1 MSAHARGLAGVPAT
15 QSSISSIDGEQGVL
29 AYRGYS
35 IDVLAAHSHYEET
48 ALLLLE
54 GELPSSQALSAF
66 DAGLRAQRVLK
77 PEVID
82 LMRGLPLHG
91 HPMHMLQCIVA
102 SLGMFYPDEISQPT
116 SARAY
121 ADPDYVRTMSIKIIA
136 RMPLLV
142 AYWERL
148 RQPGMTQWRGGQAAG
163 SDRRGEKLIE
173 PRADLGFAANFLYM
187 FTGQEPEPFMARLMD
202 ACLILHAEH
211 TINASTFAAMVTG
224 STLANPYSVISAAI
238 GALSGPLHGG
248 ANQRVLE
255 MLDDIGS
262 PAKAKGWLDKKLAAK
277 EIIWGMGHREY
288 KVKDPRAVVLHE
300 LIEKLIQHRGG
311 KTTRYYD
318 IARTLEEAAKENLA
332 AKGVYPNVDFYSGI
346 LYHELGIPADQFTA
360 LFAVAR
366 TAGWL
371 AHWNEQIADN
381 RIFRPTQVYTGEP
394 LREYVPL
401 KDR

>member
-15 QSSISSIDGEQGVL
+15 QSGISSIDGEKGVL
-29 AYRGYS
+29 AYRGYP
-35 IDVLAAHSHYEET
+35 IDMLAAHSHYEET

-54 GELPSSQALSAF
+54 GELPSAKALNVF
-66 DAGLRAQRVLK
+66 NAGLRAQRVLK
-77 PEVID
+77 PEVIKMMRD
-82 LMRGLPLHG
+82 LPRDG
-91 HPMHMLQCIVA
+91 HPMHMLQCVVA

-116 SARAY
+116 SARSY
-121 ADPDYVRTMSIKIIA
+121 ADPDYVRTMSVKIIA

-148 RQPGMTQWRGGQAAG
+148 RR
-163 SDRRGEKLIE
+163 SEKLIE

-187 FTGQEPEPFMARLMD
+187 FTGEEPEPFMMRLMD

-211 TINASTFAAMVTG
+211 TTNASTFAAMVTG

-248 ANQRVLE
+248 ANQRVLH
-255 MLDDIGS
+255 MLDEIGS
-262 PAKAKGWLDKKLAAK
+262 PAKVEGWLDKKLAAK

-300 LIEKLIQHRGG
+300 LIEKLVQHRGG
-311 KTTRYYD
+311 EVSHYYA
-318 IARTLEEAAKENLA
+318 IAHALEEAAKDRLA

-346 LYHELGIPADQFTA
+346 LYSELGIPADQFTA
-360 LFAVAR
+360 LFAIAR

-371 AHWNEQIADN
+371 AHWSEQIADN
-381 RIFRPTQVYTGEP
+381 RIFRPTQVYTGEA

>member
-1 MSAHARGLAGVPAT
+1 MSSHARGLAGVPAT
-15 QSSISSIDGEQGVL
+15 QSSISSIDGDKGIL
-29 AYRGYS
+29 AYRGYP

-48 ALLLLE
+48 ALLLLD
-54 GELPSSQALSAF
+54 GELPSAEALSTF
-66 DAGLRAQRVLK
+66 DTGLRAQRALK
-77 PEVID
+77 PDVIT
-82 LMRGLPLHG
+82 LMRGLPQNG

-102 SLGMFYPDEISQPT
+102 SLDMFYPDEISQPT

-148 RQPGMTQWRGGQAAG
+148 RH
-163 SDRRGEKLIE
+163 GEKLIE

-187 FTGQEPEPFMARLMD
+187 LTGNEPEPFMAQLMD

-224 STLANPYSVISAAI
+224 STLAHPYSVISAAI

-248 ANQRVLE
+248 ANQRVLG
-255 MLDDIGS
+255 MLDEIGS
-262 PAKAKGWLDKKLAAK
+262 PEKVKDWLDKKLAAK

-288 KVKDPRAVVLHE
+288 NVKDPRAVVLHG
-300 LIEKLIQHRGG
+300 LIEKLAQQRGG
-311 KTTRYYD
+311 KINRYYD
-318 IARTLEEAAKENLA
+318 IARTVEEVAKDRLA

-346 LYHELGIPADQFTA
+346 LYAELGIPADQFTV

-366 TAGWL
+366 SAGWL
-371 AHWNEQIADN
+371 AHWSEQIADN
-381 RIFRPTQVYTGEP
+381 RIFRPTQIYTGEP
-394 LREYVPL
+394 LREYLSL

>member
-15 QSSISSIDGEQGVL
+15 QSGISSIDGEKGVL
-29 AYRGYS
+29 AYRGYP

-54 GELPSSQALSAF
+54 GELPPAQALSAF
-66 DAGLRAQRVLK
+66 DAALRAQRVLK
-77 PEVID
+77 PEVIT
-82 LMRGLPLHG
+82 LMRALPRNG
-91 HPMHMLQCIVA
+91 HPMHMLQCVVA
-102 SLGMFYPDEISQPT
+102 SLDMFYPDEISQPT

-121 ADPDYVRTMSIKIIA
+121 ADPDYVRTMSVKIIA
-136 RMPLLV
+136 RMPLLA

-148 RQPGMTQWRGGQAAG
+148 
-163 SDRRGEKLIE
+163 RRGEKLIE
-173 PRADLGFAANFLYM
+173 PRADLGFAANFLHM
-187 FTGQEPEPFMARLMD
+187 LTGQEPEPFMAQLMD
-202 ACLILHAEH
+202 ACLVLHAEH

-224 STLANPYSVISAAI
+224 STLAHPYSVISAAI

-248 ANQRVLE
+248 ANQRVLR
-255 MLDDIGS
+255 MLDEIGS
-262 PAKAKGWLDKKLAAK
+262 LANVKDWLDKKLSQK

-288 KVKDPRAVVLHE
+288 KVKDPRAVVLHG
-300 LIEKLIQHRGG
+300 LIEKLIRHRGG
-311 KTTRYYD
+311 KASRYYD
-318 IARTLEEAAKENLA
+318 IAHALEEAAKDRLA

-346 LYHELGIPADQFTA
+346 LYAELGIPADQFTA

-366 TAGWL
+366 SAGWL
-371 AHWNEQIADN
+371 AHWSEQIADN
-381 RIFRPTQVYTGEP
+381 RIFRPTQIYTGEA

>member
-15 QSSISSIDGEQGVL
+15 QSSISSIDGEKGIL

-54 GELPSSQALSAF
+54 GELPSARALSAF
-66 DAGLRAQRVLK
+66 DAALRAQRVLK
-77 PEVID
+77 PEVIS
-82 LMRGLPLHG
+82 LMHALPQNG
-91 HPMHMLQCIVA
+91 HPMHMLQCVVA
-102 SLGMFYPDEISQPT
+102 SLDMFYPGEISQPT

-121 ADPDYVRTMSIKIIA
+121 ADPDYVRTMTIKIIA

-142 AYWERL
+142 AYWQRL
-148 RQPGMTQWRGGQAAG
+148 
-163 SDRRGEKLIE
+163 RRGEAVIE
-173 PRADLGFAANFLYM
+173 PRAGLGYAANFLTM
-187 FTGQEPEPFMARLMD
+187 LTGKEPEPFMARLMD

-224 STLANPYSVISAAI
+224 STLAHPYSVISAAI

-248 ANQRVLE
+248 ANQRVLG
-255 MLDDIGS
+255 MLDEIGS
-262 PAKAKGWLDKKLAAK
+262 PGKVKGWLDKKLAAR

-288 KVKDPRAVVLHE
+288 KVKDPRAVVLHG
-300 LIEKLIQHRGG
+300 LIEKLVEHRGG
-311 KTTRYYD
+311 KVSRYYD
-318 IARTLEEAAKENLA
+318 IARTLEEAAKETLA

-366 TAGWL
+366 SAGWL

-381 RIFRPTQVYTGEP
+381 RIFRPTQVYTGEA

>member
-15 QSSISSIDGEQGVL
+15 QSSISSIDGEQGIL
-29 AYRGYS
+29 AYRGYP
-35 IDVLAAHSHYEET
+35 IDVLAAHSTYEET
-48 ALLLLE
+48 AWLLLE
-54 GELPSSQALSAF
+54 GELPSAQALATF
-66 DAGLRAQRVLK
+66 DTGLRAQRALK
-77 PEVID
+77 PDVIT
-82 LMRGLPLHG
+82 LMRTLPRNG
-91 HPMHMLQCIVA
+91 HPMHMVQSVVA

-116 SARAY
+116 PARGY
-121 ADPDYVRTMSIKIIA
+121 ANPDYVRTMTIKIMA

-148 RQPGMTQWRGGQAAG
+148 
-163 SDRRGEKLIE
+163 RRGEKLIE
-173 PRADLGFAANFLYM
+173 PRADLGFAANFLHM
-187 FTGQEPEPFMARLMD
+187 LTGREPEPFMARLMD
-202 ACLILHAEH
+202 TCLILHAEH

-255 MLDDIGS
+255 MLDEIGS
-262 PAKAKGWLDKKLAAK
+262 PAQAKDWLDKKLGQK

-288 KVKDPRAVVLHE
+288 KVKDPRAVVLHG
-300 LIEKLIQHRGG
+300 LIEKLREHQGG
-311 KTTRYYD
+311 KASRYYD
-318 IARTLEEAAKENLA
+318 IAHALEAAAKERLA

-346 LYHELGIPADQFTA
+346 LYSELGIPSDQFTTI
-360 LFAVAR
+360 FAVAR
-366 TAGWL
+366 SAGWL

-381 RIFRPTQVYTGEP
+381 RIFRPTQVYTGEA

>member
-1 MSAHARGLAGVPAT
+1 MSSHARGLAGVPAT
-15 QSSISSIDGEQGVL
+15 QSSISSIDGDKGIL
-29 AYRGYS
+29 AYRGYP

-48 ALLLLE
+48 ALLLLD
-54 GELPSSQALSAF
+54 GELPSAEALSTF
-66 DAGLRAQRVLK
+66 DAGLRAQRALK
-77 PEVID
+77 PDVIT
-82 LMRGLPLHG
+82 LMRGLPQNG

-102 SLGMFYPDEISQPT
+102 SLDMFYPDEISQPT

-148 RQPGMTQWRGGQAAG
+148 R
-163 SDRRGEKLIE
+163 RGEKLIE

-187 FTGQEPEPFMARLMD
+187 LTGNEPEPFMAQLMD

-224 STLANPYSVISAAI
+224 STLAHPYSVISAAI

-248 ANQRVLE
+248 ANQRVLG
-255 MLDDIGS
+255 MLDEIGS
-262 PAKAKGWLDKKLAAK
+262 PEKVKDWLDKKLGQK

-288 KVKDPRAVVLHE
+288 NVKDPRAVVLHG
-300 LIEKLIQHRGG
+300 LIEKLAQQRGG
-311 KTTRYYD
+311 KISRYYD
-318 IARTLEEAAKENLA
+318 IARTVEEVAKDRLA

-346 LYHELGIPADQFTA
+346 LYAELGIPADQFTV

-366 TAGWL
+366 SAGWL
-371 AHWNEQIADN
+371 AHWSEQIADN

-394 LREYVPL
+394 LREYVAL

>member
-1 MSAHARGLAGVPAT
+1 MSSHARGLAGVPAT
-15 QSSISSIDGEQGVL
+15 QSSISSIDGDKGIL
-29 AYRGYS
+29 AYRGYP

-48 ALLLLE
+48 ALLLLD
-54 GELPSSQALSAF
+54 GELPSAEALSTF
-66 DAGLRAQRVLK
+66 DAGLRAQRALK
-77 PEVID
+77 PDVIT
-82 LMRGLPLHG
+82 LMRGLPQNG

-102 SLGMFYPDEISQPT
+102 SLDMFYPDEISQPT

-148 RQPGMTQWRGGQAAG
+148 RH
-163 SDRRGEKLIE
+163 GEKLIE

-187 FTGQEPEPFMARLMD
+187 LTGNEPEPFMAQLMD

-224 STLANPYSVISAAI
+224 STLAHPYSVISAAI

-248 ANQRVLE
+248 ANQRVLG
-255 MLDDIGS
+255 MLDEIGS
-262 PAKAKGWLDKKLAAK
+262 PEKVKDWLDKKLSQK

-288 KVKDPRAVVLHE
+288 NVKDPRAVVLHG
-300 LIEKLIQHRGG
+300 LIEKLAQQRGG
-311 KTTRYYD
+311 KINRYYD
-318 IARTLEEAAKENLA
+318 IARTVEEVAKDRLA

-346 LYHELGIPADQFTA
+346 LYAELGIPADQFTV

-366 TAGWL
+366 SAGWL
-371 AHWNEQIADN
+371 AHWSEQIADN
-381 RIFRPTQVYTGEP
+381 RIFRPTQIYTGEP
-394 LREYVPL
+394 LREYLSL

>member
-1 MSAHARGLAGVPAT
+1 MSSHARGLAGVPAT
-15 QSSISSIDGEQGVL
+15 QSSISSIDGDKGIL
-29 AYRGYS
+29 AYRGYP

-48 ALLLLE
+48 ALLLLD
-54 GELPSSQALSAF
+54 GELPSAEALSTF
-66 DAGLRAQRVLK
+66 DTGLRAQRALK
-77 PEVID
+77 PDVIT
-82 LMRGLPLHG
+82 LMRGLPQNG

-102 SLGMFYPDEISQPT
+102 SLDMFYPDEISQPT

-148 RQPGMTQWRGGQAAG
+148 RH
-163 SDRRGEKLIE
+163 GEKLIE

-187 FTGQEPEPFMARLMD
+187 LTGNEPEPFMAQLMD

-224 STLANPYSVISAAI
+224 STLAHPYSVISAAI

-248 ANQRVLE
+248 ANQRVLG
-255 MLDDIGS
+255 MLDEIGS
-262 PAKAKGWLDKKLAAK
+262 PEKVKDWLDKKLAAK

-288 KVKDPRAVVLHE
+288 NVKDPRAVVLHG
-300 LIEKLIQHRGG
+300 LIEKLAQQRGG
-311 KTTRYYD
+311 KVSRYYD
-318 IARTLEEAAKENLA
+318 IARTVEEVAKDRLA

-346 LYHELGIPADQFTA
+346 LYAELGIPADQFTV

-366 TAGWL
+366 SAGWL
-371 AHWNEQIADN
+371 AHWSEQIADN
-381 RIFRPTQVYTGEP
+381 RIFRPTQIYTGEP
-394 LREYVPL
+394 LREYLSL

>member
-15 QSSISSIDGEQGVL
+15 QSSISSIDGDKGIL
-29 AYRGYS
+29 AYRGYP
-35 IDVLAAHSHYEET
+35 IDILAAHSHYEET
-48 ALLLLE
+48 ALLLLD
-54 GELPSSQALSAF
+54 GKLPSAQALNTF
-66 DAGLRAQRVLK
+66 DAGLRAQRALK
-77 PEVID
+77 PDVIT
-82 LMRGLPLHG
+82 LMRGLPQNG

-102 SLGMFYPDEISQPT
+102 SLDMFYPDEISQPT

-148 RQPGMTQWRGGQAAG
+148 R
-163 SDRRGEKLIE
+163 RGEKLIE

-187 FTGQEPEPFMARLMD
+187 LTGNEPEPFMAQLMD

-224 STLANPYSVISAAI
+224 STLAHPYSVISAAI

-262 PAKAKGWLDKKLAAK
+262 PEKVKDWLDKKLAAK

-288 KVKDPRAVVLHE
+288 NVKDPRAVVLHG
-300 LIEKLIQHRGG
+300 LIEKLAQYRGG
-311 KTTRYYD
+311 KVSRYYE
-318 IARTLEEAAKENLA
+318 IARTVEEVAKDRLA

-346 LYHELGIPADQFTA
+346 LYAELGIPADQFTV

-366 TAGWL
+366 SAGWL
-371 AHWNEQIADN
+371 AHWSEQIADN
-381 RIFRPTQVYTGEP
+381 RIFRPTQVYTGEA
-394 LREYVPL
+394 LREYIPL
-401 KDR
+401 AKR

>member
-15 QSSISSIDGEQGVL
+15 QSSISSIDGEKGIL
-29 AYRGYS
+29 AYRGYP
-35 IDVLAAHSHYEET
+35 IDVLTAHSHYEET

-54 GELPSSQALSAF
+54 GELPAAQALPAF
-66 DAGLRAQRVLK
+66 DAELRANRALK
-77 PEVID
+77 PGVIE
-82 LMRGLPLHG
+82 LMRALPRDG
-91 HPMHMLQCIVA
+91 HPMHMLQSVVA

-116 SARAY
+116 STRTY
-121 ADPDYVRTMSIKIIA
+121 ADADYVRIMAIKIMA
-136 RMPLLV
+136 RMPLLA

-148 RQPGMTQWRGGQAAG
+148 
-163 SDRRGEKLIE
+163 RRGEKLIE
-173 PRADLGFAANFLYM
+173 PRADLDFAANFLYM
-187 FTGQEPEPFMARLMD
+187 LTGQEPEPFMARLMD

-248 ANQRVLE
+248 ANQRVLG
-255 MLDDIGS
+255 MLDEIGS
-262 PAKAKGWLDKKLAAK
+262 PAKVKDWLDKKLAAK

-288 KVKDPRAVVLHE
+288 KVKDPRAVVLHG
-300 LIEKLIQHRGG
+300 LIEKLVAHRGG
-311 KTTRYYD
+311 KIGHYYD
-318 IARTLEEAAKENLA
+318 IARALEEAAKERLA

-366 TAGWL
+366 SAGWL
-371 AHWNEQIADN
+371 AHWTEQIADN
-381 RIFRPTQVYTGEP
+381 RIFRPTQVYTGEA
-394 LREYVPL
+394 LREYLPL
-401 KDR
+401 RDR

>member
-15 QSSISSIDGEQGVL
+15 QSSISSIDGDKGIL
-29 AYRGYS
+29 AYRGYP

-48 ALLLLE
+48 ALLLLD
-54 GELPSSQALSAF
+54 GELPSAEALSTF
-66 DAGLRAQRVLK
+66 DAGLRARRTLK
-77 PEVID
+77 PDVIT
-82 LMRGLPLHG
+82 LMRGLPQHG

-148 RQPGMTQWRGGQAAG
+148 R
-163 SDRRGEKLIE
+163 RGEKLIE

-187 FTGQEPEPFMARLMD
+187 LTGNEPEPFMAQLMD

-224 STLANPYSVISAAI
+224 STLAHPYSVISAAI

-262 PAKAKGWLDKKLAAK
+262 PDKVKDWLDKKLAAK

-288 KVKDPRAVVLHE
+288 NVKDPRAVVLHG
-300 LIEKLIQHRGG
+300 LIEKLAQHRGG
-311 KTTRYYD
+311 KVSRYYD
-318 IARTLEEAAKENLA
+318 IARTVEEVAKDRLA

-346 LYHELGIPADQFTA
+346 LYAELGIPADQFTV

-366 TAGWL
+366 SAGWL
-371 AHWNEQIADN
+371 AHWSEQIADN

-394 LREYVPL
+394 LREYVVL

>member
-1 MSAHARGLAGVPAT
+1 MSSHARGLAGVPAT
-15 QSSISSIDGEQGVL
+15 QSSISSIDGDKGIL
-29 AYRGYS
+29 AYRGYP

-48 ALLLLE
+48 ALLLLD
-54 GELPSSQALSAF
+54 GELPSAEALSTF
-66 DAGLRAQRVLK
+66 DAGLRAQRALK
-77 PEVID
+77 PDVIT
-82 LMRGLPLHG
+82 LMRGLPQNG

-102 SLGMFYPDEISQPT
+102 SLDMFYPDEISQPT

-148 RQPGMTQWRGGQAAG
+148 RH
-163 SDRRGEKLIE
+163 GEKLIE

-187 FTGQEPEPFMARLMD
+187 LTGNEPEPFMAQLMD

-224 STLANPYSVISAAI
+224 STLAHPYSVISAAI

-248 ANQRVLE
+248 ANQRVLG
-255 MLDDIGS
+255 MLDEIGS
-262 PAKAKGWLDKKLAAK
+262 PEKVKDWLDKKLAAK

-288 KVKDPRAVVLHE
+288 NVKDPRAVVLHG
-300 LIEKLIQHRGG
+300 LIEKLAQQRGG
-311 KTTRYYD
+311 KINRYYD
-318 IARTLEEAAKENLA
+318 IARTVEEVAKDRLA

-346 LYHELGIPADQFTA
+346 LYAELGIPADQFTV

-366 TAGWL
+366 SAGWL
-371 AHWNEQIADN
+371 AHWSEQIADN
-381 RIFRPTQVYTGEP
+381 RIFRPTQIYTGEP
-394 LREYVPL
+394 LREYLSL

>member
-29 AYRGYS
+29 AYRGYP
-35 IDVLAAHSHYEET
+35 IDVLAARSTYEET

-54 GELPSSQALSAF
+54 GELPSAQALTTF
-66 DAGLRAQRVLK
+66 DTGLRAQRALN
-77 PEVID
+77 PEIIT
-82 LMRGLPLHG
+82 LMRTLPRNG
-91 HPMHMLQCIVA
+91 HPMHMVQSVVA

-116 SARAY
+116 PARGY
-121 ADPDYVRTMSIKIIA
+121 ANPDYVRTMTIKIMA

-148 RQPGMTQWRGGQAAG
+148 
-163 SDRRGEKLIE
+163 RRGEKLIE
-173 PRADLGFAANFLYM
+173 PRADLGFAANFLHM
-187 FTGQEPEPFMARLMD
+187 LTGKEPEPFMARLMD

-224 STLANPYSVISAAI
+224 STLAHPYSVISAAI

-255 MLDDIGS
+255 MLDEIGS
-262 PAKAKGWLDKKLAAK
+262 PAQAKDWLDKKLGQK

-288 KVKDPRAVVLHE
+288 KVKDPRAVVLHG
-300 LIEKLIQHRGG
+300 LIEKLREHQGG
-311 KTTRYYD
+311 KASRYYD
-318 IARTLEEAAKENLA
+318 IAHALEAAAKERLA

-346 LYHELGIPADQFTA
+346 LYSELGIPSDQFTTI
-360 LFAVAR
+360 FAVAR
-366 TAGWL
+366 SAGWL

-381 RIFRPTQVYTGEP
+381 RIFRPTQVYTGEA

>member
-1 MSAHARGLAGVPAT
+1 MSSHARGLAGVPAT
-15 QSSISSIDGEQGVL
+15 QSSISSIDGDKGIL
-29 AYRGYS
+29 AYRGYP

-48 ALLLLE
+48 ALLLLD
-54 GELPSSQALSAF
+54 GELPSAEALSTF
-66 DAGLRAQRVLK
+66 DTGLRAQRALK
-77 PEVID
+77 PDVIT
-82 LMRGLPLHG
+82 LMRGLPQNG

-102 SLGMFYPDEISQPT
+102 SLDMFYPDEISQPT

-148 RQPGMTQWRGGQAAG
+148 RH
-163 SDRRGEKLIE
+163 GEKLIE

-187 FTGQEPEPFMARLMD
+187 LTGNEPEPFMAQLMD

-224 STLANPYSVISAAI
+224 STLAHPYSVISAAI

-248 ANQRVLE
+248 ANQRVLG
-255 MLDDIGS
+255 MLDEIGS
-262 PAKAKGWLDKKLAAK
+262 PEKVKDWLDKKLSQK

-288 KVKDPRAVVLHE
+288 NVKDPRAVVLHG
-300 LIEKLIQHRGG
+300 LIEKLAQQRGG
-311 KTTRYYD
+311 KISRYYD
-318 IARTLEEAAKENLA
+318 IARTVEEVAKDRLA

-346 LYHELGIPADQFTA
+346 LYAELGIPADQFTV

-366 TAGWL
+366 SAGWL
-371 AHWNEQIADN
+371 AHWSEQIADN

-394 LREYVPL
+394 LREYVSL

>member
-29 AYRGYS
+29 AYRGYP
-35 IDVLAAHSHYEET
+35 IDVLAAHSTYEET

-54 GELPSSQALSAF
+54 GELPSAQALTTF
-66 DAGLRAQRVLK
+66 DTGLRAQRALN
-77 PEVID
+77 PEIIT
-82 LMRGLPLHG
+82 LMRTLPRNG
-91 HPMHMLQCIVA
+91 HPMHMVQSVVA
-102 SLGMFYPDEISQPT
+102 SLGMFYPGEISQPT
-116 SARAY
+116 PARAY
-121 ADPDYVRTMSIKIIA
+121 ADADYVRTMTVKIIA

-142 AYWERL
+142 AYWQRL
-148 RQPGMTQWRGGQAAG
+148 RN
-163 SDRRGEKLIE
+163 GEKLIE
-173 PRADLGFAANFLYM
+173 PRADLGFAANFLHM
-187 FTGQEPEPFMARLMD
+187 LTGKEPEPFMARLMD

-224 STLANPYSVISAAI
+224 STLAHPYSVISAAI

-255 MLDDIGS
+255 MLDEIGS
-262 PAKAKGWLDKKLAAK
+262 PAQAKDWLDKKLGQK

-288 KVKDPRAVVLHE
+288 KVKDPRAVVLHG
-300 LIEKLIQHRGG
+300 LIEKLREHQGG
-311 KTTRYYD
+311 KASRYYD
-318 IARTLEEAAKENLA
+318 IAHALEAAAKERLA

-346 LYHELGIPADQFTA
+346 LYSELGIPSDQFTTI
-360 LFAVAR
+360 FAVAR
-366 TAGWL
+366 SAGWL

-381 RIFRPTQVYTGEP
+381 RIFRPTQVYTGEA

>member
-15 QSSISSIDGEQGVL
+15 QSSISSIDGEQGIL
-29 AYRGYS
+29 AYRGYP
-35 IDVLAAHSHYEET
+35 IDVLTEHSHYEET
-48 ALLLLE
+48 ALLLLD
-54 GELPSSQALSAF
+54 GALPDAARLQAF
-66 DAGLRAQRVLK
+66 DTELRNQRALK
-77 PEVID
+77 PEVIGM
-82 LMRGLPLHG
+82 MRNLPPDG
-91 HPMHMLQCIVA
+91 HPMHMLQSVVA

-116 SARAY
+116 SARSY
-121 ADPDYVRTMSIKIIA
+121 ADPDYVRTMSVKIAA
-136 RMPLLV
+136 RMSLLV
-142 AYWERL
+142 AYWER
-148 RQPGMTQWRGGQAAG
+148 Q
-163 SDRRGEKLIE
+163 RRDEKLIE

-187 FTGQEPEPFMARLMD
+187 FTGKEPEPFMARLMD

-224 STLANPYSVISAAI
+224 STLANPYSVISSAI

-248 ANQRVLE
+248 ANQRVLH
-255 MLDDIGS
+255 MLDEIGS
-262 PAKAKGWLDKKLAAK
+262 PAKVEDWLDKKLSQK

-288 KVKDPRAVVLHE
+288 KVKDPRAVVLHD
-300 LIEKLIQHRGG
+300 LIEKLVQHRGG
-311 KTTRYYD
+311 EVSHYYA
-318 IARTLEEAAKENLA
+318 IAHALEEAAKDRLA

-346 LYHELGIPADQFTA
+346 LYSELGIPADQFTA
-360 LFAVAR
+360 IFAVAR

-381 RIFRPTQVYTGEP
+381 RIFRPTQVYTGEA